1 MQFNDIH
8 EVIHN
13 IRQTWKFHVKIKF
26 EKLSNLFHDPKS
38 IETTIMCL
46 LLFRLKFLNVNN
58 ILQNSVDKPPRRQAH
73 PGTNIYRCQQI
84 CPLQISPPFPPQIS
98 PFRDTKYKK
107 AKLKRTAF
115 LFYVNM
121 KVFFFTFLLSNC
133 FFHFMF

>member
-58 ILQNSVDKPPRRQAH
+58 ILQNSVDKPPRR
-73 PGTNIYRCQQI
+73 
-84 CPLQISPPFPPQIS
+84 
-98 PFRDTKYKK
+98 
-107 AKLKRTAF
+107 
-115 LFYVNM
+115 
-121 KVFFFTFLLSNC
+121 
-133 FFHFMF
+133 